1 MSDPAK
7 ILLVDDDPVT
17 LRVLEKALKAHGAYQ
32 VRTATDG
39 VKGLSEAI
47 SFCPDLILSDKV
59 MPEMDGI
66 ELCRQVRANTKLAST
81 LFVILSATSD
91 PRALAEALETGADS
105 YLLKPLPFDE
115 VRTRVRSLLRA
126 RRASGQQEE
135 SAPKPQTDE
144 AAQIPQFIRLLLNLE
159 DMLQPGAGNSA
170 IQMASAAQ
178 WMAEKLDLPE
188 ENRSQLEIAAY
199 LHRLGATVLPGLQPE
214 FYPFCLRGSD
224 WEVYR
229 SYPAISQALLRH
241 VEAFQP
247 AGDMIR
253 SLLENWDGSG
263 FPDHLQQTQIPLPSR
278 ILRVLADFFFDPAM
292 IARPESRE
300 QLLARMAERS
310 GLVYDPVVFQ
320 SFVDF
325 VRRELSETLS
335 SAQRYVPVSELR
347 PGMKLATDLVTPSGR
362 LLLRENEILSPAV
375 INGILRFHAI
385 DPFPFNIC
393 IYPAP
398 EAAKAD

>member
-91 PRALAEALETGADS
+91 PRALAEAREPGAES

-135 SAPKPQTDE
+135 SAPKPQ
-144 AAQIPQFIRLLLNLE
+144 
-159 DMLQPGAGNSA
+159 
-170 IQMASAAQ
+170 
-178 WMAEKLDLPE
+178 
-188 ENRSQLEIAAY
+188 
-199 LHRLGATVLPGLQPE
+199 
-214 FYPFCLRGSD
+214 
-224 WEVYR
+224 
-229 SYPAISQALLRH
+229 
-241 VEAFQP
+241 
-247 AGDMIR
+247 
-253 SLLENWDGSG
+253 
-263 FPDHLQQTQIPLPSR
+263 
-278 ILRVLADFFFDPAM
+278 
-292 IARPESRE
+292 
-300 QLLARMAERS
+300 
-310 GLVYDPVVFQ
+310 
-320 SFVDF
+320 
-325 VRRELSETLS
+325 
-335 SAQRYVPVSELR
+335 
-347 PGMKLATDLVTPSGR
+347 
-362 LLLRENEILSPAV
+362 
-375 INGILRFHAI
+375 
-385 DPFPFNIC
+385 
-393 IYPAP
+393 
-398 EAAKAD
+398 